1 MRGHNGKT
9 TKTNM
14 TDEFSFEFGA
24 GGEFSSLLDNAAR
37 NLYIALGE
45 KIREN
50 EEEQDLLEEIEK
62 YFNGC
67 LLLQDKIIWNFA

>member
-24 GGEFSSLLDNAAR
+24 GGEFSSLLDNVAR
-37 NLYIALGE
+37 TLYIALRE
-45 KIREN
+45 KSKEK
-50 EEEQDLLEEIEK
+50 EEDQDLLKEIVK
-62 YFNGC
+62 YFNDC
-67 LLLQDKIIWNFA
+67 LLL